1 VVLRQLRNDVRASRL
16 CVVVFT
22 SSNAPAD
29 ITHRYAL
36 GCSSHAIKP
45 VTYEDYIEAVRGI
58 ADFWLALNGQRRSL
72 AQALRPSF
80 TPIM

>member
-1 VVLRQLRNDVRASRL
+1 MLRQRRNDARASRL

-22 SSNAPAD
+22 SSSAPTD
-29 ITHRYAL
+29 IARRYAP
-36 GCSSHAIKP
+36 GCNSPVIKP
-45 VTYEDYIEAVRGI
+45 VTCEDYIEAVRGI

>member
-1 VVLRQLRNDVRASRL
+1 MLRQRRNDARASRL

-22 SSNAPAD
+22 SSSAPTD
-29 ITHRYAL
+29 IARRYAP
-36 GCSSHAIKP
+36 GCNSPAIKP
-45 VTYEDYIEAVRGI
+45 VTCEDDIEAVRGI